1 MMKRYFILLAVR
13 SLSLSGACN
22 KKAQEQTPELASVEL
37 LPAELIKFT
46 DHNND
51 FPFRLYAKAD
61 GEGKNLFFSP
71 YSISTAL

>member
-1 MMKRYFILLAVR
+1 MMKRYFILLAV
-13 SLSLSGACN
+13 LSLSFSCACN

-51 FPFRLYAKAD
+51 FA
-61 GEGKNLFFSP
+61 
-71 YSISTAL
+71 